1 MKKLLILGAALL
13 SLGLAGCETP
23 GERAAG
29 GAVLGAGAGALIGHA
44 VTGRPQ
50 GAWVGAG
57 VGGVAGAVYGAS
69 TARPQQQQQCGYDA
83 YGRQVCYAPRPRPVR
98 CGYDYYGRQVCYQ

>member
-1 MKKLLILGAALL
+1 MKKLLILSATLL
-13 SLGLAGCETP
+13 TLGLAGCETP

-29 GAVLGAGAGALIGHA
+29 GAVIGGVGGALVGRA

-57 VGGVAGAVYGAS
+57 VGAVGGALIGAS
-69 TARPQQQQQCGYDA
+69 TARPQQQCGYDA
-83 YGRQVCYAPRPRPVR
+83 YGRQVCYAPQPRPVR